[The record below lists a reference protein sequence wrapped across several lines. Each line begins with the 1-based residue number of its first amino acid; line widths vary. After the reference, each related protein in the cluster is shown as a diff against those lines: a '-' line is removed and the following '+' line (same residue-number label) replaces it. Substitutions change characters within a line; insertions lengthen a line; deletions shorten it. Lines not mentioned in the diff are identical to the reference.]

1 MATNEIKLGINLRQN
16 KNTKNSGY
24 GKYYPE
30 VDVQETLSLKA
41 EGGSASSGSGTTPG
55 GSTPGGST
63 PGGNGGTPTGQGDNG
78 SGNEGGGG
86 SDGLDMGG

>member
-41 EGGSASSGSGTTPG
+41 EGGSATSGSGT
-55 GSTPGGST
+55 TPGGST

-78 SGNEGGGG
+78 SGNEGGGNG

>member
-55 GSTPGGST
+55 GSTPGG
-63 PGGNGGTPTGQGDNG
+63 NGGTPTGQGDNG

>member
-1 MATNEIKLGINLRQN
+1 MATNEIKMGINLRQN

-55 GSTPGGST
+55 GSTPGG
-63 PGGNGGTPTGQGDNG
+63 NGGTPTGQGNNG

>member
-1 MATNEIKLGINLRQN
+1 MATKEIKLGSTLRQN
-16 KNTKNSGY
+16 KNTKNSSY

-55 GSTPGGST
+55 GSTPGG
-63 PGGNGGTPTGQGDNG
+63 NGGTPTGQGDNG

>member
-1 MATNEIKLGINLRQN
+1 MATNEIKMGINLRQN
-16 KNTKNSGY
+16 KNVKNSGY

-55 GSTPGGST
+55 GSTPGG
-63 PGGNGGTPTGQGDNG
+63 NGGTPTGQGDNG

>member
-41 EGGSASSGSGTTPG
+41 EGGSATSGSGT
-55 GSTPGGST
+55 TPGGST

>member
-41 EGGSASSGSGTTPG
+41 EGGSASSDSGT
-55 GSTPGGST
+55 TPGGST
-63 PGGNGGTPTGQGDNG
+63 PGGNGGTPTGQGNNG

>member
-55 GSTPGGST
+55 GSTPGG
-63 PGGNGGTPTGQGDNG
+63 NGGTPTGQGNNG